1 MTFAYPWGGLARAGL
16 RPIDEH
22 AAAHPP
28 GGTSPPCPQAQ
39 EGTMSRRFAITV
51 LAIYTLTLAAAAA
64 GRATLD
70 RVLASSRSASRV
82 VGYGQIRYGGA
93 GPELWALRFRRERRA
108 VLTLRHQ
115 LAARL
120 DRIVYLVTAFQC
132 IHSYEGSWTANTGNG
147 YRGGLQFGSREW
159 RLYGGRYAAS
169 ADQASP
175 SEQIAAGITYHA
187 VAGFYPWPNSA
198 RMCGL
203 IR

>member
-1 MTFAYPWGGLARAGL
+1 
-16 RPIDEH
+16 
-22 AAAHPP
+22 
-28 GGTSPPCPQAQ
+28 
-39 EGTMSRRFAITV
+39 MSRRFAITV
-51 LAIYTLTLAAAAA
+51 LAIYTLTLAVAAA

-70 RVLASSRSASRV
+70 RVLASSRHATRSASRV

-93 GPELWALRFRRERRA
+93 GPELWALRFRRERRV
-108 VLTLRHQ
+108 VLALRHQ

-120 DRIVYLVTAFQC
+120 DRLVYLVTAFQC

>member
-1 MTFAYPWGGLARAGL
+1 MTFAYSWGGLARAGL

-39 EGTMSRRFAITV
+39 EETMSRRFAITV

-70 RVLASSRSASRV
+70 RVLASSRHTSRV

-93 GPELWALRFRRERRA
+93 GPERWALRFRRERRV

-120 DRIVYLVTAFQC
+120 DRLVYLVDAFQC
-132 IHSYEGSWTANTGNG
+132 IHRYEGSWTANTGNG

-169 ADQASP
+169 ADQATP

-187 VAGFYPWPNSA
+187 VAGFYPWPSSA

-203 IR
+203 R